1 MEQRFT
7 RDVLSKLKQK
17 KRRKIWRR
25 ILSVLMCIVVF
36 WTTYAMILPAITKET
51 PTFCGIKEHIHED
64 QCFQLT
70 DVLLCSLSAD
80 PEHTHTEG
88 CYARKLICIQSEH
101 KHSLACY
108 SDPNADVET
117 AENWKATLPAQLVGV
132 WAEDVLAV
140 AKSQL
145 GYAESTKNYIISET
159 GEQKGYTRYGAW
171 YGTPY
176 DDWDAMFVAFCLY
189 YAGVEGI
196 PLVANSSGWVKALT
210 DKGLYRAP
218 SEYIP
223 KPGDLIFFDW
233 ENDGQADHVGLVE
246 SLVDTNVY
254 TIEGDIGNRVNK
266 KAYELH
272 DDCIAGYGALI
283 KPKPPQ
289 TDDPTY
295 IGPEDTDAWAVLED
309 PRDSGR
315 ETPQTQRPGEF
326 ETSAASPSN
335 SAAANP
341 YSLRVSDSAFQN
353 APRATSPLDLT
364 PYINSVKMYDRD
376 GNPIDSGSVVTEGDL
391 IEFKIEYT
399 VTGQQLGVM
408 NGEEVSVISDTL
420 TYKLPEV
427 FQMIQSGSGN
437 IINSFGQVVGS
448 YVIDNASGII
458 TLNFNEDYV
467 EQNAKG
473 IQIHGYISFFSLVT
487 KITDSDSEDQ
497 EFEFTDEITLGIIIE
512 EEKEVKGDLT
522 IEKNKVSV
530 NGEEITYE
538 VIVKSTE
545 GTYGPITITD
555 KMSKGLTFKEGIEVR
570 TGRGTQVN
578 NVSFNPSADRSSF
591 TMNLPELAP
600 GESYVISYKCTA
612 DIDLLDSDMT
622 VRNTASVT
630 GKDNQ
635 GNDLEDETTVDH
647 TFDVLKKTG
656 VLNDDGTITWSIT
669 INQAKADISGWTLED
684 IISTNNGSSSYTG
697 TVTITNSNGSQRN
710 VRLPYTF
717 PQGSTDV
724 YVVSYTTTHN
734 YGDGDTIYNK
744 AILKDNNTDITVVTG
759 VGIGSPF
766 TKTGEA
772 GELLKDANGTNLL
785 PITWTVTIDTTKGP
799 IPAGEVIYDKM
810 NGSHH
815 TADMYMT
822 YDQLMATIETIERAL
837 VAAGSSV
844 QYVAAEA
851 FVAGY
856 STGSSYNRDK
866 LENDPACKTLLY
878 ERFSIMLGKEIPQG
892 KQITFSYE
900 AYGIFPNNLV
910 EETEFKNRIGLENMY
925 EIEASV
931 RFTSGIVKATK
942 YAMKPYNP
950 NANIG
955 SQDWALN
962 WSPDSPARYSYSD
975 LHDAYLAWA
984 IELSVSPGYT
994 NSSDILIY
1002 EDLPEGVTVRGLDLP
1017 FFNHVPTSR
1026 LMLRDMVPGNTYDWT
1041 FMVYSS
1047 EEYLYGATNGN
1058 NGTEVTITVKF
1069 TEEGDLEIRIPGEV
1083 FTALG
1088 QFVQLYNER
1097 YGMTYPDAYG
1107 YLYIYTQIDEDYK
1120 WTPTAEGS
1128 YVYVDSFKNSFT
1140 MKSEDGDVLDIGSQ
1154 TQIITKDE
1162 SSGIIRK
1169 EAATDNN
1176 NIITYSVV
1184 LNAYKKDL
1192 IENSGILAIHDEL
1205 SYPSTDTQPLRLRLV
1220 PGSVKLY
1227 EIKVHSDG
1235 SYTKLNELT
1244 FNYSYNEV
1252 ATVNSGTTTW
1262 VHTIDLTVP
1271 DGKSLLLEYSYKASG
1286 DKNVTHDVLNVCSI
1300 RGIGE
1305 GSLDGEH
1312 KVEIEV
1318 KEATAQADTKGVM
1331 IYKVDA
1337 NSDGIFLEN
1346 ARFNIYIWNKEQNA
1360 YIIVH
1365 HPDNGGTDFTT
1376 DANGMIVL
1384 DNTTM
1389 DESQFA
1395 YNTAYY
1401 IVEVESPEGYYLGP
1415 EPYYFYIVNDNTVAY
1430 PSCIPDDFVGH
1441 ALTSGDIIYR
1451 DNVSELTEITVEKY
1465 WRDYNG
1471 NAITVFA
1478 DQIPNVTLELWQT
1491 LKGDPSS
1498 EKLYGTYTMT
1508 PDANGNWSLTITD
1521 LPKATKNN
1529 DGTKGTDYLYYIKEV
1544 GVGGYA
1550 LESSENNNGINSG
1563 TIKLVN
1569 RKQEGYTLPETG
1581 GIGTQLYTTAGL
1593 LLILT
1598 STAFL
1603 LYNHKKRGGRNYNS
1617 A

>member
-1 MEQRFT
+1 
-7 RDVLSKLKQK
+7 
-17 KRRKIWRR
+17 
-25 ILSVLMCIVVF
+25 
-36 WTTYAMILPAITKET
+36 
-51 PTFCGIKEHIHED
+51 
-64 QCFQLT
+64 
-70 DVLLCSLSAD
+70 
-80 PEHTHTEG
+80 
-88 CYARKLICIQSEH
+88 
-101 KHSLACY
+101 
-108 SDPNADVET
+108 
-117 AENWKATLPAQLVGV
+117 
-132 WAEDVLAV
+132 
-140 AKSQL
+140 
-145 GYAESTKNYIISET
+145 
-159 GEQKGYTRYGAW
+159 
-171 YGTPY
+171 
-176 DDWDAMFVAFCLY
+176 
-189 YAGVEGI
+189 
-196 PLVANSSGWVKALT
+196 
-210 DKGLYRAP
+210 
-218 SEYIP
+218 
-223 KPGDLIFFDW
+223 
-233 ENDGQADHVGLVE
+233 
-246 SLVDTNVY
+246 
-254 TIEGDIGNRVNK
+254 
-266 KAYELH
+266 
-272 DDCIAGYGALI
+272 
-283 KPKPPQ
+283 
-289 TDDPTY
+289 
-295 IGPEDTDAWAVLED
+295 
-309 PRDSGR
+309 
-315 ETPQTQRPGEF
+315 
-326 ETSAASPSN
+326 
-335 SAAANP
+335 
-341 YSLRVSDSAFQN
+341 
-353 APRATSPLDLT
+353 
-364 PYINSVKMYDRD
+364 
-376 GNPIDSGSVVTEGDL
+376 
-391 IEFKIEYT
+391 
-399 VTGQQLGVM
+399 
-408 NGEEVSVISDTL
+408 
-420 TYKLPEV
+420 
-427 FQMIQSGSGN
+427 
-437 IINSFGQVVGS
+437 
-448 YVIDNASGII
+448 
-458 TLNFNEDYV
+458 
-467 EQNAKG
+467 
-473 IQIHGYISFFSLVT
+473 
-487 KITDSDSEDQ
+487 
-497 EFEFTDEITLGIIIE
+497 
-512 EEKEVKGDLT
+512 
-522 IEKNKVSV
+522 
-530 NGEEITYE
+530 
-538 VIVKSTE
+538 
-545 GTYGPITITD
+545 
-555 KMSKGLTFKEGIEVR
+555 
-570 TGRGTQVN
+570 
-578 NVSFNPSADRSSF
+578 
-591 TMNLPELAP
+591 
-600 GESYVISYKCTA
+600 
-612 DIDLLDSDMT
+612 MT
-622 VRNTASVT
+622 V
-630 GKDNQ
+630 
-635 GNDLEDETTVDH
+635 
-647 TFDVLKKTG
+647 
-656 VLNDDGTITWSIT
+656 
-669 INQAKADISGWTLED
+669 
-684 IISTNNGSSSYTG
+684 
-697 TVTITNSNGSQRN
+697 
-710 VRLPYTF
+710 
-717 PQGSTDV
+717 
-724 YVVSYTTTHN
+724 VS
-734 YGDGDTIYNK
+734 
-744 AILKDNNTDITVVTG
+744 G

-785 PITWTVTIDTTKGP
+785 PITWTVTIDTTNGP
-799 IPAGEVIYDKM
+799 IPAGEVIYDRM

-856 STGSSYNRDK
+856 STGSSYNRNK

-878 ERFSIMLGKEIPQG
+878 ECFSIMLGKEIPQG

-910 EETEFKNRIGLENMY
+910 EETEFKNRIGLESMY

-955 SQDWALN
+955 SQDWALDWN
-962 WSPDSPARYSYSD
+962 PDAPTRYSYSD
-975 LHDAYLAWA
+975 LYDAYLAWA

-994 NSSDILIY
+994 NSSDVLIY

-1017 FFNHVPTSR
+1017 FFNNVPTSR

-1047 EEYLYGATNGN
+1047 EAYLYGATNGN

-1140 MKSEDGDVLDIGSQ
+1140 MKSEDGDVIDIGSQ

-1162 SSGIIRK
+1162 SEGIIRK
-1169 EAATDNN
+1169 EAYTDSN

-1192 IENSGILAIHDEL
+1192 IENSGTLVIHDEL
-1205 SYPSTDTQPLRLRLV
+1205 SYTSTDAQPLRLRLV

-1235 SYTKLNELT
+1235 SYTKLSELT
-1244 FNYSYNEV
+1244 INYDYEEV
-1252 ATVNSGTTTW
+1252 STVQYGITTW
-1262 VHTIDLTVP
+1262 VHTIDLNVP
-1271 DGKSLLLEYSYKASG
+1271 DSKSLLLEYSYKASG
-1286 DKNVTHDVLNVCSI
+1286 GKNVTHSVANTCSI
-1300 RGIGE
+1300 RGVGE
-1305 GSLDGEH
+1305 GSLEGDH

-1318 KEATAQADTKGVM
+1318 KEATAQADTKGIM

-1346 ARFNIYIWNKEQNA
+1346 ARFNIYIWNEEQNA

-1384 DNTTM
+1384 DSTTM
-1389 DESQFA
+1389 DENQFA

-1451 DNVSELTEITVEKY
+1451 DNVSEYTQIEVEKY
-1465 WRDYNG
+1465 WKAYNG
-1471 NAITVFA
+1471 DFISVAA
-1478 DQIPNVTLELWQT
+1478 DQVSGVTLELWQM
-1491 LKGDPSS
+1491 LEGDPSS
-1498 EKLYGTYTMT
+1498 AKLFGTYTMT
-1508 PDANGNWSLTITD
+1508 PDADGNWSLTID
-1521 LPKATKNN
+1521 KLPKATKNN
-1529 DGTKGTDYLYYIKEV
+1529 NGTKGTDYLYYIKEV
-1544 GVGGYA
+1544 GVNGYF
-1550 LESSENNNGINSG
+1550 LESSENNDGINSG

-1569 RKQEGYTLPETG
+1569 RKLEGYVLPETG